1 MRPKVLIDDLLRQ
14 SWNGSQPSEYQV
26 DMFADFN
33 GLPEGADRTEF
44 YPHEGHWQNRMVLGD
59 SLQVM
64 ASLAER
70 EGLQGKVQCIYID
83 PPYGIRFNSNFQ
95 WSTTSRDVATATAS
109 TSLVSR
115 SRSRP
120 SAKTTSASRR

>member
-1 MRPKVLIDDLLRQ
+1 MRRPLYIQERVHPKALVADLVRHSQNGHKSDDDTADGHQ
-14 SWNGSQPSEYQV
+14 T

-44 YPHEGHWQNRMVLGD
+44 YQHDANWANRMILGD

-70 EGLQGKVQCIYID
+70 EGLTGQGAVH
-83 PPYGIRFNSNFQ
+83 
-95 WSTTSRDVATATAS
+95 
-109 TSLVSR
+109 LH
-115 SRSRP
+115 
-120 SAKTTSASRR
+120 